1 MQAFDQSTHDQTAA
15 SPQHPLEDEK
25 KQQILH
31 ELENILESRFF
42 RSAGRSKQFLRFV
55 VQHKLDGHS
64 EPLKERTIGVEVFER
79 PHDYATGDDPVV
91 RVQAG
96 EVRRRLHE
104 YYQAAPTE
112 PSVHIEL
119 PIGSYSPLFREGA
132 PAVPLHTPPLHPP
145 APEPDAQ
152 KKKRRI
158 IGRWA
163 IVAMGSALALAIGIT
178 LLVLRRTAV
187 RESAIDQFWKPAF
200 ATHQAVLICLAAPVV
215 YRPTDALYKK
225 YAITHPGTF
234 QSELDRTNNLLP
246 LDPHGTILW
255 SDMWSYSG
263 YGVVRGGDAYAAV
276 ALSGLLAKIG
286 KPSQLR
292 IGTNYSFA
300 DLRTSPAVV
309 VGAFNNRWTMG
320 ITSSLRF
327 VFVEQDGRFMI
338 REQIQ
343 GGRVWEEHYD
353 KKGEVID
360 DTAIVAR
367 LLDSRTGQFTI
378 VVAGIGERGTQ
389 AAGEFVSN
397 PELLGQGLR
406 SVQAGWPTK
415 NLEIVVQTAVTDLVP
430 GPPRVVAAYC
440 W

>member
-1 MQAFDQSTHDQTAA
+1 MQAFGESTHDQTAA
-15 SPQHPLEDEK
+15 SPPHQLDDEK
-25 KQQILH
+25 RQQILH
-31 ELENILESRFF
+31 ELENILESRYF

-55 VQHKLDGHS
+55 VHHKLDGHT
-64 EPLKERTIGVEVFER
+64 ELLKERTIGVEIFER

-104 YYQAAPTE
+104 YYQATPTE
-112 PSVHIEL
+112 RSVHIEL
-119 PIGSYSPLFREGA
+119 PVGSYSPLFRETSTA
-132 PAVPLHTPPLHPP
+132 AASPTASFHPP
-145 APEPDAQ
+145 SPEPEAQ
-152 KKKRRI
+152 KKKHP
-158 IGRWA
+158 IGHWA
-163 IVAMGSALALAIGIT
+163 IVAMCSVLALALGT
-178 LLVLRRTAV
+178 VLPVFHRTAV
-187 RESAIDQFWKPAF
+187 RESASDQFWKPAF

-225 YAITHPGTF
+225 YALTHPGTF
-234 QSELDRTNNLLP
+234 QSELDRTNNPLP
-246 LDPHGTILW
+246 LDPNESILW
-255 SDMWSYSG
+255 SDMWNYSG

-276 ALSGLLAKIG
+276 ALSGLLARIG

-292 IGTNYSFA
+292 IGANYSFA
-300 DLRTSPAVV
+300 DLRTSPAVM

-327 VFVEQDGRFMI
+327 AFIEQDGRFMI
-338 REQIQ
+338 REQTD
-343 GGRVWEEHYD
+343 GGRDWEEHYD

-360 DTAIVAR
+360 DSAIVAR
-367 LLDSRTGQFTI
+367 LLDSKTGQFTI

-397 PELLGQGLR
+397 PQLLEQGLR
-406 SVQAGWPTK
+406 SVPAGWQTK

-430 GPPRVVAAYC
+430 GPPRVVAAYS

>member
-1 MQAFDQSTHDQTAA
+1 MQAFGESTHDQTAA
-15 SPQHPLEDEK
+15 CPPHQLDDEK
-25 KQQILH
+25 RQQILH

-55 VQHKLDGHS
+55 VQHKLDGHT
-64 EPLKERTIGVEVFER
+64 ELLKERTIGVGIFER

-104 YYQAAPTE
+104 YYQATPTE

-119 PIGSYSPLFREGA
+119 PVGSYSPLFRESSTA
-132 PAVPLHTPPLHPP
+132 AASHTASFHPSS
-145 APEPDAQ
+145 PEPEAQ
-152 KKKRRI
+152 KKEHP
-158 IGRWA
+158 IGHWA
-163 IVAMGSALALAIGIT
+163 IVAMCSALALAIGIAF
-178 LLVLRRTAV
+178 LVFHRTAV
-187 RESAIDQFWKPAF
+187 RESASDQFWKPAF

-225 YAITHPGTF
+225 YALTHPGTF
-234 QSELDRTNNLLP
+234 QSELDRTNNPLP
-246 LDPHGTILW
+246 LDPHETISW

-276 ALSGLLAKIG
+276 ALSGLLARIG

-292 IGTNYSFA
+292 IGANYSFA

-338 REQIQ
+338 REQTN

-353 KKGEVID
+353 KKGAVID

-367 LLDSRTGQFTI
+367 LLDSKTGQFTI

-389 AAGEFVSN
+389 AAGEFVSS

-406 SVQAGWPTK
+406 SVPAGWQTR
-415 NLEIVVQTAVTDLVP
+415 NLEIVIQTAVTDLVP
-430 GPPRVVAAYC
+430 GPPRVVAAYS

>member
-1 MQAFDQSTHDQTAA
+1 
-15 SPQHPLEDEK
+15 
-25 KQQILH
+25 
-31 ELENILESRFF
+31 
-42 RSAGRSKQFLRFV
+42 
-55 VQHKLDGHS
+55 
-64 EPLKERTIGVEVFER
+64 
-79 PHDYATGDDPVV
+79 
-91 RVQAG
+91 
-96 EVRRRLHE
+96 
-104 YYQAAPTE
+104 
-112 PSVHIEL
+112 
-119 PIGSYSPLFREGA
+119 
-132 PAVPLHTPPLHPP
+132 
-145 APEPDAQ
+145 
-152 KKKRRI
+152 
-158 IGRWA
+158 
-163 IVAMGSALALAIGIT
+163 
-178 LLVLRRTAV
+178 
-187 RESAIDQFWKPAF
+187 
-200 ATHQAVLICLAAPVV
+200 
-215 YRPTDALYKK
+215 
-225 YAITHPGTF
+225 
-234 QSELDRTNNLLP
+234 
-246 LDPHGTILW
+246 
-255 SDMWSYSG
+255 MWNYSG

-276 ALSGLLAKIG
+276 ALSGLLARIG

-292 IGTNYSFA
+292 IGANYSFA

-367 LLDSRTGQFTI
+367 LLDSKTGQFTI

-406 SVQAGWPTK
+406 SVPAGWQTK

-430 GPPRVVAAYC
+430 GPPRVVAAYS